1 MTKLDVVLPGLNE
14 EKGLE
19 NTVETL
25 SAFMYEN
32 MDEYN
37 WRIVIADNGST
48 DAMPDIGRR
57 LAAERERVEY
67 LRLEQR
73 GRGRAQARLDSERRG
88 CGGLHGH
95 GPVH

>member
-1 MTKLDVVLPGLNE
+1 MIKLDVVLPGLNE
-14 EKGLE
+14 EVGLE

-25 SAFMYEN
+25 SAFMYER
-32 MDEYN
+32 MDGYD

-48 DAMPDIGRR
+48 DGTQDIGRR

-73 GRGRAQARLDSERRG
+73 GRGRA
-88 CGGLHGH
+88 
-95 GPVH
+95 